1 MVLPDSDH
9 RSAHEVAERVRAVIS
24 GQPIVIDDEGTK
36 VTVTAS
42 LGGAQR
48 IPADQDADDMLRRAD
63 QALYRAKAAG
73 RDCFIFDRPT

>member
-1 MVLPDSDH
+1 
-9 RSAHEVAERVRAVIS
+9 VIS

-42 LGGAQR
+42 LGGAER
-48 IPADQDADDMLRRAD
+48 IAADQDADDMLRRAD